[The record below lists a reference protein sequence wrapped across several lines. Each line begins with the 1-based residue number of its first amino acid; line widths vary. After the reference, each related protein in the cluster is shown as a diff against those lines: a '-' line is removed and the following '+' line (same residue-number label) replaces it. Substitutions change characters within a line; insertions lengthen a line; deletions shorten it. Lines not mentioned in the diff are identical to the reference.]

1 MNCFT
6 EEGEWVGEG
15 KGFKRTFTVEFDPV
29 QYHNDA
35 INGNLAIYPFF
46 DIVIRRDARENNFKS
61 VLNSI
66 RDALVSESIAGDTLP
81 PWLSDTLLGYGNPED
96 STFLSMSDRCIHTI
110 DYQDTFLSK
119 EHVIESFPD
128 HSIEFRGEQP
138 PFKVTFCTGESLRLA
153 CGMKE
158 KTEQHKMIVES
169 TFSKQNESYAMGG
182 AGNAVRFTPTQV
194 QAISRALQPG
204 LSLIVGPPGSGK
216 TDVAVQILHG
226 LYHNN
231 SKERTLIITHSN
243 QALNDIFQKLSL
255 KDISIGEMLR
265 LGYGENLLETEEE
278 FDKSGRVNAMLRRR
292 VELLMDIH
300 ALAESL
306 EVQSIGEFTCETSAS
321 FWKMH
326 VLPRWEKYLSRVK
339 SSTDAETIVSEFPFL
354 KYTTRK
360 NVVIDHEDSMN
371 SVMAAFGVISSIFD
385 ELEGLRPFEVLTSQK
400 NRINYMLTKQAK
412 VIAMTCTHAAI
423 KRQEFLDLGFSFD
436 NILMEEAAQI
446 LDIESILPLTMQQ
459 NREDNCRLKR
469 LILIGD
475 HYQLPPVV
483 KDPLLKNYCR
493 FEQSLF
499 TRLIRLNTPYI
510 QLNMQG
516 RCRPSLASL
525 FNWRYRELDNLPQ
538 TSMGKFANANPGF
551 AFVCQFVNVEDFL
564 EKGESQPMPYFYQNL
579 GEAEY
584 IVLLYQ
590 YMRLLG
596 YEAKKISILTTYNG
610 QCQLLSDILHQK
622 CAGHPLFGMPGSV
635 STVDKY
641 QGQQNDFVL
650 LSLVRT
656 RHVGH
661 LRDVRRLV
669 VALSRARLGLY
680 VFGRLNLFQQCQ
692 ELKPVFDQ
700 LREKPSHLAL
710 VEGEHSEMEM
720 TRSVYEVPLKS
731 LHVQDISH
739 MASIVKNMEAEW
751 KRQNAM

>member
-29 QYHNDA
+29 QYHNDVLNA
-35 INGNLAIYPFF
+35 NTTIYPSF
-46 DIVIRRDARENNFKS
+46 DIAIRRDAKENNFKS
-61 VLNSI
+61 VLQSI
-66 RDALVSESIAGDTLP
+66 RDALLSESIAGDTLP
-81 PWLSDTLLGYGNPED
+81 PWLTDTLLGYGNPEE
-96 STFLSMSDRCIHTI
+96 STFLSMNDRCIHTV
-110 DYQDTFLSK
+110 DYRDTFLSK
-119 EHVIESFPD
+119 EHVTESFPD
-128 HSIEFRGEQP
+128 HSIEFRGTLP
-138 PFKVTFCTGESLRLA
+138 PFKVTFCSDESLKLA
-153 CGMKE
+153 CGTRV
-158 KTEQHKMIVES
+158 KTEQCKMIVES
-169 TFSKQNESYAMGG
+169 IDCNRNGIHAVRG
-182 AGNAVRFTPTQV
+182 AGNTVRFTPAQV

-226 LYHNN
+226 LYHNQSN
-231 SKERTLIITHSN
+231 ERTLIITHSN
-243 QALNDIFQKLSL
+243 QALNDIFQKLSQ
-255 KDISIGEMLR
+255 KDISIGKMLR

-278 FDKSGRVNAMLRRR
+278 YDKLGRVNAMLRRR
-292 VELLMDIH
+292 VELLMEIH

-306 EVQSIGEFTCETSAS
+306 KVQSIGEFTCETSAS

-326 VLPRWEKYLSRVK
+326 VVPRWEKYLSGVTSDK
-339 SSTDAETIVSEFPFL
+339 EAGTIISEFPFL
-354 KYTTRK
+354 KYTSRK
-360 NVVIDHEDSMN
+360 NISIDHEDSIN
-371 SVMAAFGVISSIFD
+371 SVKAAFGVISSIFD
-385 ELEGLRPFEVLTSQK
+385 ELDDLRPFEVLTSQR

-459 NREDNCRLKR
+459 NREDSCRLKR
-469 LILIGD
+469 LIMIGD

-483 KDPLLKNYCR
+483 KNPLLKNHCR

-525 FNWRYRELDNLPQ
+525 FNWRYRNLENLPQ
-538 TSMGKFANANPGF
+538 TSMGEFADANPGF
-551 AFVCQFVNVEDFL
+551 AFDCQFVNVEDFL
-564 EKGESQPMPYFYQNL
+564 GKGENQPTPYFYQNL

-584 IVLLYQ
+584 IVLQYQ

-596 YEAKKISILTTYNG
+596 YQAKKISILTTYNG
-610 QCQLLSDILHQK
+610 QCQLLRDIIHQK

-680 VFGRLNLFQQCQ
+680 IFGRFDLFQKCQ

-710 VEGEHSEMEM
+710 VEGEHSKMEI
-720 TRSVYEVPLKS
+720 TRPVSEVPLKS
-731 LHVQDISH
+731 LLVQDISH

-751 KRQNAM
+751 KRQNGM

>member
-1 MNCFT
+1 
-6 EEGEWVGEG
+6 
-15 KGFKRTFTVEFDPV
+15 
-29 QYHNDA
+29 
-35 INGNLAIYPFF
+35 
-46 DIVIRRDARENNFKS
+46 
-61 VLNSI
+61 
-66 RDALVSESIAGDTLP
+66 
-81 PWLSDTLLGYGNPED
+81 
-96 STFLSMSDRCIHTI
+96 
-110 DYQDTFLSK
+110 
-119 EHVIESFPD
+119 
-128 HSIEFRGEQP
+128 
-138 PFKVTFCTGESLRLA
+138 
-153 CGMKE
+153 
-158 KTEQHKMIVES
+158 
-169 TFSKQNESYAMGG
+169 
-182 AGNAVRFTPTQV
+182 
-194 QAISRALQPG
+194 
-204 LSLIVGPPGSGK
+204 
-216 TDVAVQILHG
+216 
-226 LYHNN
+226 
-231 SKERTLIITHSN
+231 
-243 QALNDIFQKLSL
+243 
-255 KDISIGEMLR
+255 
-265 LGYGENLLETEEE
+265 
-278 FDKSGRVNAMLRRR
+278 
-292 VELLMDIH
+292 
-300 ALAESL
+300 
-306 EVQSIGEFTCETSAS
+306 
-321 FWKMH
+321 MH

-483 KDPLLKNYCR
+483 KNPLLKNYCR

-564 EKGESQPMPYFYQNL
+564 GKGESQPMPYFYQNL

-739 MASIVKNMEAEW
+739 MASIVKNMEEEW